1 MDVSNKEY
9 DKMVKKASPPSPVI
23 RNCVLAFLIGGTIC
37 TLAQIINM
45 LFSSLGLEKTDAST
59 YTSISIIFLGVFL
72 TGINIYDDIAL
83 YGGAGTLVPISGF
96 ANSITAPAMEYKR
109 EGYILGVGVN
119 MFKIAGPVI
128 VYGLVSSVVYGLIY
142 YVFLR

>member
-1 MDVSNKEY
+1 MDISNKEY
-9 DKMVKKASPPSPVI
+9 DKMVKKASPPSRVL
-23 RNCVLAFLIGGTIC
+23 RNCILAFLIGGAIC
-37 TLAQIINM
+37 TLGQIINTI
-45 LFSSLGLEKTDAST
+45 FETSGLEKTDAST
-59 YTSISIIFLGVFL
+59 CTSISIIFLGVLL
-72 TGINIYDDIAL
+72 TGLNIYDDIAL

-128 VYGLVSSVVYGLIY
+128 VYGVVSSVVYGFIY
-142 YVFLR
+142 YIFLR

>member
-128 VYGLVSSVVYGLIY
+128 VYGVVSSVVYGLIY

>member
-1 MDVSNKEY
+1 MDISNKEY

-23 RNCVLAFLIGGTIC
+23 RNCILAFLIGGAIC
-37 TLAQIINM
+37 TLGQIINM
-45 LFSSLGLEKTDAST
+45 FFETLGLEKTDAST
-59 YTSISIIFLGVFL
+59 CTSISIIFLGVFL

-109 EGYILGVGVN
+109 EGYVLGVGVN

-128 VYGLVSSVVYGLIY
+128 VYGVVSSVVYGLIY
-142 YVFLR
+142 YIFLR